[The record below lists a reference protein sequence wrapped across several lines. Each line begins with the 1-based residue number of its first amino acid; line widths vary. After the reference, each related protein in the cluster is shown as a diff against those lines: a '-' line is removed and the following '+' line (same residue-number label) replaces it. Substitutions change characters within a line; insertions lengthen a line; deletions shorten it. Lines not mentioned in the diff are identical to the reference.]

1 MDRNNNEDQR
11 PSKMRGVVFPKAKYG
26 VIAAI
31 IIIVVGNI
39 FYYKDFL
46 TVFNKINLKKFMCGI
61 VGIYLKNKKFEKNLG
76 KMLSGMLNNMES
88 RGPDS
93 AGFAIYKDESKKLYK
108 FSLCINDLNLI
119 VLRKKYLKN
128 LKKPNLLKSQIM

>member
-1 MDRNNNEDQR
+1 MAPFFFTKNCTIMDRNSNENQR

-46 TVFNKINLKKFMCGI
+46 I
-61 VGIYLKNKKFEKNLG
+61 
-76 KMLSGMLNNMES
+76 
-88 RGPDS
+88 
-93 AGFAIYKDESKKLYK
+93 
-108 FSLCINDLNLI
+108 SLI
-119 VLRKKYLKN
+119 K
-128 LKKPNLLKSQIM
+128 